1 MEMQD
6 NLQEADGN
14 KEENNKG
21 HDLKKK
27 SALSNKIPTKE
38 TNLEDKKNVVETV
51 VEAYADY
58 PQETAIKYE
67 DLDIDSLVKSFENL
81 LKNKDLY
88 AIRSQVN
95 RIKKAF
101 NNKFNSLLT
110 TNKETF
116 LAEGGNSIDF
126 NFSSPHK
133 KKFNA
138 LSRSFRERNERFEKN
153 RILEY
158 KKNLEARLQ
167 IIEEIKGLIDDN
179 QNSNTTYNAFKNLQG
194 QWRNLG
200 KVPAKDAN
208 NVWNNYRHHVE
219 RFYDFLHLDR
229 DLRDRD
235 YKYNLE
241 KKQKLIENAEALA
254 TEENLGRAFRELQ
267 ALHKIWKDELGP
279 VAKEYREKLWE
290 QFAAATKVINDKRK
304 VYNVQIEEEL
314 LANYKSKEILIS
326 KINEIANSE
335 FKTHSDWQKQIKAI
349 EQLRERFFNLGSV
362 PKKLRNKSW
371 ADFKSGVRMFNK
383 NKNKFYKFLKKTQS
397 ENLKKKKELVEIAL
411 QNKDSEDFE
420 TTAVLIKNIQSQWKS
435 IGHIPRKESNKLWKE
450 FRAACNHFFDRY
462 HQQKNAGTPEEK
474 EAFVQKE
481 KLFETLRLFT
491 KGDDKKTDINTLK
504 TYSKQW
510 ADVGN
515 VPKNKRQIDRDFSKS
530 INSLLMDVG
539 VSESEMKHLKYRN
552 KLQEISKNSKALNN
566 EMGFVKKKIEEI
578 KSEMNQLENNLQFF
592 SNIKDDNPMV
602 VDVNNKIKS
611 YKSQL
616 MDWNQKLISI
626 KKVVQ

>member
-1 MEMQD
+1 MEIQE

-14 KEENNKG
+14 KETNNKG
-21 HDLKKK
+21 GELKKK
-27 SALSNKIPTKE
+27 PALCNEIPSEE
-38 TNLEDKKNVVETV
+38 TNLENKKKD
-51 VEAYADY
+51 VEADLESSVHHR
-58 PQETAIKYE
+58 QENAINYE

-81 LKNKDLY
+81 LKNEDVY

-101 NNKFNSLLT
+101 NTKFNSLLI
-110 TNKETF
+110 TNKEAF

-133 KKFNA
+133 KKFNT
-138 LSRSFRERNERFEKN
+138 LLRYFRERNERFEKN
-153 RILEY
+153 RTLEY

-167 IIEEIKGLIDDN
+167 IIEKIKKLIDVN
-179 QNSNTTYNAFKNLQG
+179 QNINTTYNAFKNLQE
-194 QWRNLG
+194 QWRKLG
-200 KVPAKDAN
+200 KVPAKEAN

-219 RFYDFLHLDR
+219 KFYDFLHLDR

-235 YKYNLE
+235 HKYNLE
-241 KKQKLIENAEALA
+241 KKQKLLKNAEALA

-279 VAKEYREKLWE
+279 VPKEYREKLWE

-304 VYNVQIEEEL
+304 VYNLQIEEEL

-326 KINEIANSE
+326 EINEIANSE

-349 EQLRERFFNLGSV
+349 EQLRERFFKLGSV

-371 ADFKSGVRMFNK
+371 SDFKSGVRMFNK
-383 NKNKFYKFLKKTQS
+383 NKNKFYKFLKKEQS
-397 ENLKKKKELVEIAL
+397 QNLKKKKELVDIAL

-435 IGHIPRKESNKLWKE
+435 IGHIPRKESKKLWKE

-462 HQQKNAGTPEEK
+462 HQQKNAGTPEEN

-530 INSLLMDVG
+530 INSLLMDIG

-552 KLQEISKNSKALNN
+552 KLQEISKNSRALNN
-566 EMGFVKKKIEEI
+566 EIGFVKKKIKEI
-578 KSEMNQLENNLQFF
+578 KSDMNQLENNLQFF
-592 SNIKDDNPMV
+592 SNVKDDNPMV
-602 VDVNNKIKS
+602 TDVKNKIEF